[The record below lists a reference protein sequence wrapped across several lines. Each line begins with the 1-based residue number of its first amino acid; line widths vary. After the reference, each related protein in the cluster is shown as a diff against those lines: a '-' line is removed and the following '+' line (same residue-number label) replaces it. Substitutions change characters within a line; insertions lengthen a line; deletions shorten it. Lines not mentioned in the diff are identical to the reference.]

1 MKLASICVILFLFVY
16 GLILDVIDYKSTNN
30 PLHEKVRDIYDEE
43 KYKKWKKYKND
54 GVLSS
59 IIFSVVHFAMVLL
72 LLGFDVY
79 AKVSNSVGGNPYIT
93 TLVTIG
99 LYIFVDFVFSTVRSY
114 VDTMIIEEKYGFN
127 NTKIGLF
134 IKDRIKSLIIT
145 CALLIGLL
153 MLFVLLFET
162 IGNYVLIAF
171 VAIMAIFSLCVMVLA
186 PYLMKISYKIKPLE
200 DGELK
205 DKLTALL
212 NKYGF
217 KVRSI
222 EVLLASERTTKLNAS
237 FSGFGKTK
245 TITLYDNLIN
255 SMTTDEI
262 VAVFAHELGHG
273 LHKDT
278 AKLSVMS
285 IINMVLIVLSMTFLV
300 NFEDIHLAFGFDNM
314 NYAFAFILLMYLF
327 LPFIGTFTGLITNF
341 ISRKAEY
348 NADNHAVKE
357 GYGADLINA
366 LKILS
371 REDFADLS
379 PAKIIVLLSY
389 SHPPMVDRILNIEN
403 QMEKLNS

>member
-1 MKLASICVILFLFVY
+1 MDF
-16 GLILDVIDYKSTNN
+16 
-30 PLHEKVRDIYDEE
+30 
-43 KYKKWKKYKND
+43 
-54 GVLSS
+54 VLS
-59 IIFSVVHFAMVLL
+59 
-72 LLGFDVY
+72 
-79 AKVSNSVGGNPYIT
+79 
-93 TLVTIG
+93 TIQ
-99 LYIFVDFVFSTVRSY
+99 SY
-114 VDTMIIEEKYGFN
+114 VNTMIIEEKYGFN
-127 NTKIGLF
+127 NTKMGLF
-134 IKDRIKSLIIT
+134 IKDRIKNLIIT
-145 CALLIGLL
+145 CILMIGLL
-153 MLFVLLFET
+153 MLFVMLFEA
-162 IGNYVLIAF
+162 IGNYVLIVF
-171 VAIMAIFSLCVMVLA
+171 VAIMAAFVFGIMILS

-205 DKLTALL
+205 EKLTELL

-217 KVRSI
+217 EVRKI
-222 EVLLASERTTKLNAS
+222 EVLLASERTTKSNAS

-278 AKLSVMS
+278 AKLSTMS
-285 IINMVLIVLSMTFLV
+285 ILNMVLIVLSMTFLV
-300 NFEDIHLAFGFDNM
+300 NFNDIHTAFGFDTM
-314 NYAFAFILLMYLF
+314 NYGFAFIMLTYLF

-357 GYGADLINA
+357 GYGADLISA

-379 PAKIIVLLSY
+379 PAKIIVLLTY
-389 SHPPMVDRILNIEN
+389 SHPPMVDRILNIEK
-403 QMEKLNS
+403 QMEKLNP